1 MQFVHSTFG
10 LGMFLVPLA
19 VGAELRSNGGFH
31 GTVWA
36 LCVAICVLAV
46 LPLLAQSPQDVQKP
60 AKAAAERTPAA
71 QSLESVRQWRER
83 VTLSACFS
91 FSFMASLMEL
101 SIGTWIPAYATVLG
115 LMTETGAASL
125 GSAFWGSFTLGRL
138 SGIPLSQRFSNAQMI
153 WLDLLLLLL
162 SMGTIVW
169 TDGGASL
176 EVLIACVC
184 CYAFAIGTL
193 MASLFGLLAD
203 ARVHLSAQRSSGFPV
218 FGLCGDMV
226 GQAAMSFVF
235 IELGP
240 AAMMQI
246 ALGVIGL
253 CVLLFAAIVFVVL
266 PWLAKALPPSAA
278 SAAESLTAEDHNSSE
293 GRIEGG
299 NSRRP

>member
-1 MQFVHSTFG
+1 
-10 LGMFLVPLA
+10 MFLVPLA

-60 AKAAAERTPAA
+60 ASKAAAERTPAA

-278 SAAESLTAEDHNSSE
+278 SAAGSLTAEDHNSSE